1 MYLQLTAEHLQLTA
15 EGAPRTPLVKNKPLL
30 MQCRLQIGHTG
41 LDVVHNSGDQL
52 CMPGREV
59 VPGRS
64 LEEPLPA
71 QGATMMLSSVSAHT
85 GGGQRG
91 SRLSKQGHDYELR
104 SGAVWRE
111 DLCAIPCQRL
121 LISRRSRQ
129 GWCYLR
135 RLQWQACAPIERAG
149 MRWSLS
155 GRIQTDELAGTGP
168 GGSRVS

>member
-1 MYLQLTAEHLQLTA
+1 
-15 EGAPRTPLVKNKPLL
+15 
-30 MQCRLQIGHTG
+30 
-41 LDVVHNSGDQL
+41 
-52 CMPGREV
+52 
-59 VPGRS
+59 
-64 LEEPLPA
+64 
-71 QGATMMLSSVSAHT
+71 MLSSVSAHT

-111 DLCAIPCQRL
+111 VLCAIPCKRL

-135 RLQWQACAPIERAG
+135 RLQWQACAPVERAG

-155 GRIQTDELAGTGP
+155 GGIQPDGLAETGP

>member
-1 MYLQLTAEHLQLTA
+1 
-15 EGAPRTPLVKNKPLL
+15 

-41 LDVVHNSGDQL
+41 LDAVHNSGDQL
-52 CMPGREV
+52 CMPGREG
-59 VPGRS
+59 VPGLS
-64 LEEPLPA
+64 LEEPLPT
-71 QGATMMLSSVSAHT
+71 QGATMMLSSVCAHT

-111 DLCAIPCQRL
+111 DLCAIPCQWL
-121 LISRRSRQ
+121 LISRRRRQ

-135 RLQWQACAPIERAG
+135 CLQWQACAPVERAG

-155 GRIQTDELAGTGP
+155 GGIQTDGLAGTGP
-168 GGSRVS
+168 GGSTVSWTQVFQGTLRVHSKVRLAGSW